1 MKYDR
6 NALLEKIQGG
16 ELVEIE
22 GRTAHDEAG
31 LDFALAAAGVV
42 PEEPSTPLVPEEPLV
57 PLAPEEPL
65 VPVVP
70 EVPPLDDVPKGKG
83 K

>member
-16 ELVEIE
+16 ELVEVE

-42 PEEPSTPLVPEEPLV
+42 PGEPSAPLVPEE
-57 PLAPEEPL
+57 AI
-65 VPVVP
+65 VP
-70 EVPPLDDVPKGKG
+70 EVPEEPPLDDVPKGKG